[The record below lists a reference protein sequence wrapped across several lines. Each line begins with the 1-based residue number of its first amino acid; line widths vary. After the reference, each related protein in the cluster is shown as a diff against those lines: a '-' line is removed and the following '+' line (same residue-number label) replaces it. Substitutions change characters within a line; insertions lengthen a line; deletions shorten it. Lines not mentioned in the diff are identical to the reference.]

1 MTQPFFA
8 LFTCLSYMPQEMQQF
23 NEVFIQMSLSEE
35 WVYEDHKIR
44 TSYRHQNNEAC
55 LNEEFTTGI
64 SEQRLLTSFDNNLIR
79 YSVLY
84 N

>member
-8 LFTCLSYMPQEMQQF
+8 LFTCLSHIPQEMHQF
-23 NEVFIQMSLSEE
+23 NEVFIQMSLSAEL
-35 WVYEDHKIR
+35 VYEDHKIR
-44 TSYRHQNNEAC
+44 TAYRHQNNEAC
-55 LNEEFTTGI
+55 LNEEFTIGI
-64 SEQRLLTSFDNNLIR
+64 REQCLLTSFDNKHIR

>member
-1 MTQPFFA
+1 
-8 LFTCLSYMPQEMQQF
+8 MPQEMQQF

-44 TSYRHQNNEAC
+44 TAYRHQNNEAC
-55 LNEEFTTGI
+55 LNEEFTIGI
-64 SEQRLLTSFDNNLIR
+64 REQRLLTSFDNNDIR
-79 YSVLY
+79 YSVFY